1 MKLMRMKLNP
11 IKQAGFGLVELMI
24 AVTLGI
30 LLSTA
35 VVQVFL
41 ATSTSSKMLDSM
53 AQIQENARFAM
64 RFLSREIRMAG
75 YMGCSSIG
83 AAGFNNIALPA
94 STAIFTPGTALV
106 GVDNVTSSDA
116 KSAVVGTD
124 RLTIKRASDQ
134 FITLTGNLAPNNANI
149 QVEDNSI
156 GFVKEDFVMVTDCLN
171 GDMFRITNTPKKK
184 GEGQT
189 TLAHANGSN
198 SDNRLSKIYT
208 GEAEVFG
215 FQVIDFFIADTGR
228 KSSAGNP
235 INALYF
241 QQLTLT
247 SGGVATAP
255 TELVEGVE
263 NLQLSYGVDTN
274 ADRAVDV
281 YQTGAAVA
289 DWATVLSVRIELIMY
304 GSEDN
309 VVGKTGSVNAQL
321 LNDADGDLI
330 ANNDGRLRQ
339 VFTNVFTI
347 RNRLQ

>member
-1 MKLMRMKLNP
+1 MKLMRMKFNP

-83 AAGFNNIALPA
+83 AASFNNIAEPTSIANFSPA
-94 STAIFTPGTALV
+94 TALV
-106 GVDNVTSSDA
+106 GFDDVGAGDA
-116 KSAVVGTD
+116 MSAVEGTD
-124 RLTIKRASDQ
+124 RFTIRRASDE
-134 FITLTGNLAPNNANI
+134 FVTITGNLTPDNANI
-149 QVEDNSI
+149 KIEDNSI
-156 GFVKEDFVMVTDCLN
+156 GFVKSDFVMVTDCLN

-184 GEGQT
+184 GEGT
-189 TLAHANGSN
+189 ATLTHANGSN

-215 FQVIDFFIADTGR
+215 FQVTDFFIADTGR

-235 INALYF
+235 VNALYF
-241 QQLTLT
+241 QRLTLT
-247 SGGVATAP
+247 SGGVTTGP
-255 TELVEGVE
+255 VELVEGIE
-263 NLQLSYGVDTN
+263 NMQLSYGVDTN

-281 YQTGAAVA
+281 YQTGAEVA

>member
-1 MKLMRMKLNP
+1 MRLKRV
-11 IKQAGFGLVELMI
+11 KQLGFGLVELMI

-35 VVQVFL
+35 VIQVFL

-83 AAGFNNIALPA
+83 AAGFNNIALPT
-94 STAIFTPGTALV
+94 SLAIFSPGTALV
-106 GVDNVTSSDA
+106 GVDNVGASDA
-116 KSAVVGTD
+116 MSAVVGTD
-124 RLTIKRASDQ
+124 RVTIKRASDE
-134 FITLTGNLAPNNANI
+134 FITLTGNLSPDNANVKI
-149 QVEDNSI
+149 EDNSV

-198 SDNRLSKIYT
+198 SDNKLSKIYT

-255 TELVEGVE
+255 IELVEGIE
-263 NLQLSYGVDTN
+263 NMQLSYGVDTN

-281 YQTGAAVA
+281 YQTAAEVA

-304 GSEDN
+304 GSQDN
-309 VVGKTGSVNAQL
+309 VVGRTGAADAQQL
-321 LNDADGDLI
+321 SDASGDLV